1 MAPEFIWECRYKGF
15 TEIHMNSLTVAT
27 RGGALAIA
35 QTRHVIASLKKVHPA
50 LQVKIKQIST
60 TGDKDRRT
68 ALWTLKETGF
78 FTSQV
83 EDALIA
89 HEADFAVHSFKD
101 LPTAQREGLII
112 AAVFDRNFVE
122 DCLVAKQPLDSIEKL
137 PAGAKI
143 GTSSLRR
150 AAQLR
155 HLRSDL
161 EPKPIRGNVQTR
173 LRKLDAGRFDAI
185 LLARAG
191 LERLG
196 LAGKISFIFEPAVFI
211 PAPAQGA
218 LAVQTRA
225 DDDETNKIIAAIDDD
240 NARTTTAAERK
251 ILTTMQCGCH
261 APVGAYAEIDGGDIH
276 IHAFISDLQGENFIS
291 RELAGPPENAE
302 EIAERIAR
310 ELLQAGGREILESLE
325 K

>member
-1 MAPEFIWECRYKGF
+1 MK
-15 TEIHMNSLTVAT
+15 SLTVAT
-27 RGGALAIA
+27 RGGGLAIA
-35 QTRHVIASLKKVHPA
+35 QTEHVIATLKKIHPD
-50 LQVKIKQIST
+50 LEITIKEITT

-89 HEADFAVHSFKD
+89 HQADFAVHSFKD
-101 LPTAQREGLII
+101 LPTAQREGSII
-112 AAVFDRNFVE
+112 GAVFDRNFVE

-161 EPKPIRGNVQTR
+161 EPMPIRGNVQTR
-173 LRKLDAGRFDAI
+173 LRKLDAGQFGAI

-196 LAGKISFIFEPAVFI
+196 LADKISFIFDPAVFI

-218 LAVQTRA
+218 LGIQTRA
-225 DDDETNKIIAAIDDD
+225 DDDETNEIIAAIDDE
-240 NARTTTAAERK
+240 NARTTTTTERK

-261 APVGAYAEIDGGDIH
+261 APVGAYAEIDGENIH
-276 IHAFISDLQGENFIS
+276 IRAFISDLESENFIS
-291 RELAGPPENAE
+291 RELTGQVKDAE
-302 EIAERIAR
+302 KLAEKIAK
-310 ELLQAGGREILESLE
+310 ELLEAGGREILAALE

>member
-1 MAPEFIWECRYKGF
+1 MK
-15 TEIHMNSLTVAT
+15 SLTVAT

-35 QTRHVIASLKKVHPA
+35 QTEHVIATLKKFHPG
-50 LQVKIKQIST
+50 LEIRIKEITT
-60 TGDKDRRT
+60 TGDKDGRT

-83 EDALIA
+83 EDALTA
-89 HEADFAVHSFKD
+89 READFAVHSFKD
-101 LPTAQREGLII
+101 LPTAQREGLTIG
-112 AAVFDRNFVE
+112 AVFDRNSVE
-122 DCLVAKQPLDSIEKL
+122 DCLVSASSVESIDQL

-150 AAQLR
+150 AAQLK
-155 HLRSDL
+155 HLRADL
-161 EPKPIRGNVQTR
+161 VPTPIRGNVHTR
-173 LRKLDAGRFDAI
+173 LRKLETDQFDAI

-191 LERLG
+191 LQRLG
-196 LAGKISFIFEPAVFI
+196 LAEKISFIFDPAVFI

-218 LAVQTRA
+218 LGIQIRA
-225 DDDETNKIIAAIDDD
+225 DDDETNEIIAAIEDK

-261 APVGAYAEIDGGDIH
+261 APVGAYAEITGGDIH
-276 IHAFISDLQGENFIS
+276 VRAFISEPDGKNFIG
-291 RELAGPPENAE
+291 REIAGPTEDAENLAENLAE
-302 EIAERIAR
+302 E
-310 ELLQAGGREILESLE
+310 LLKAGGREILASLE

>member
-1 MAPEFIWECRYKGF
+1 MKP
-15 TEIHMNSLTVAT
+15 LTVAT

-35 QTRHVIASLKKVHPA
+35 QTEHVIASLKKIHPG
-50 LQVKIKQIST
+50 LKIRVKEITT

-83 EDALIA
+83 EDALLA
-89 HEADFAVHSFKD
+89 YEADFAVHSFKD

-112 AAVFDRNFVE
+112 GAVFDRNFVE
-122 DCLVAKQPLDSIEKL
+122 DCLVAASPIESIEQL

-150 AAQLR
+150 AAQLK
-155 HLRSDL
+155 HLRADL
-161 EPKPIRGNVQTR
+161 EPSPIRGNVHTR
-173 LRKLDAGRFDAI
+173 LRKLATRQFDAI

-191 LERLG
+191 MERLG
-196 LAGKISFIFEPAVFI
+196 LGDKISFIFDPAAFI

-218 LAVQTRA
+218 LVVQTRA
-225 DDDETNKIIAAIDDD
+225 DDAETNEIIAAIDDKD
-240 NARTTTAAERK
+240 ARVTTAAERT
-251 ILTTMQCGCH
+251 ILTTMRCGCH
-261 APVGAYAEIDGGDIH
+261 APVGAYAEITADKIKIRAFICDLRGENYISRQTTGPAAQAEALAEQLAKDLLTSGGDQI
-276 IHAFISDLQGENFIS
+276 
-291 RELAGPPENAE
+291 LA
-302 EIAERIAR
+302 
-310 ELLQAGGREILESLE
+310 SLE

>member
-1 MAPEFIWECRYKGF
+1 
-15 TEIHMNSLTVAT
+15 MNSLTVAT
-27 RGGALAIA
+27 RGGALALA
-35 QTRHVIASLKKVHPA
+35 QTRHVIAALKKIH
-50 LQVKIKQIST
+50 LGLEIRIKEITT

-89 HEADFAVHSFKD
+89 HQADFAVHSFKD
-101 LPTAQREGLII
+101 LPTAQRQGLTI

-150 AAQLR
+150 AAQLK
-155 HLRSDL
+155 HLRADL
-161 EPKPIRGNVQTR
+161 TPAPIRGNVQTR
-173 LRKLDAGRFDAI
+173 LRKLDAGQFDAI

-191 LERLG
+191 LERLS
-196 LAGKISFIFEPAVFI
+196 LANKISLIFNPAVFI

-218 LAVQTRA
+218 LGVQTRA
-225 DDDETNKIIAAIDDD
+225 DDDQTNEIIAAIDDN

-261 APVGAYAEIDGGDIH
+261 APVGAYAEIDDGDIH
-276 IHAFISDLQGENFIS
+276 IRAFISDLQGEKFIS
-291 RELAGPPENAE
+291 RELTGPAKDAE
-302 EIAERIAR
+302 KLAEKIAR
-310 ELLQAGGREILESLE
+310 ELLEAGGREILESIE

>member
-1 MAPEFIWECRYKGF
+1 MK
-15 TEIHMNSLTVAT
+15 SLTVAT
-27 RGGALAIA
+27 RSGALAIA
-35 QTRHVIASLKKVHPA
+35 QTEHVIAALKKLHPG
-50 LQVKIKQIST
+50 LKVEIREITT

-122 DCLVAKQPLDSIEKL
+122 DCLVTKQPVDVDTVRAVREPPL
-137 PAGAKI
+137 PAGAKV

-150 AAQLR
+150 AAQLK
-155 HLRSDL
+155 HLRPDL
-161 EPKPIRGNVQTR
+161 KTKPIRGNVQTR
-173 LRKLDAGRFDAI
+173 LRKLDAGQFDAI

-196 LAGKISFIFEPAVFI
+196 LADKISFIFDPAVFI

-218 LAVQTRA
+218 LGIQTRA
-225 DDDETNKIIAAIDDD
+225 DDNEANEIIAAIDDK
-240 NARTTTAAERK
+240 NARITTAAERK

-261 APVGAYAEIDGGDIH
+261 APVGAYAEIRASDIN
-276 IHAFISDLQGENFIS
+276 IHAFISDLEGKKFIG
-291 RELAGPPENAE
+291 RELAGSVNEAE
-302 EIAERIAR
+302 KLAEKIAKG
-310 ELLQAGGREILESLE
+310 LLEAGGKEILESLE

>member
-1 MAPEFIWECRYKGF
+1 MK
-15 TEIHMNSLTVAT
+15 SLTVAT

-35 QTRHVIASLKKVHPA
+35 QTEYVIATLKKIHPG
-50 LQVKIKQIST
+50 LEIRIKEITT

-83 EDALIA
+83 EDALTA

-101 LPTAQREGLII
+101 LPTAQREGLTIG
-112 AAVFDRNFVE
+112 AVFDRNFVE
-122 DCLVAKQPLDSIEKL
+122 DCLVAKEPVDSIDQL
-137 PAGAKI
+137 PKDAKI

-150 AAQLR
+150 AAQIR
-155 HLRSDL
+155 HLRDDL
-161 EPKPIRGNVQTR
+161 EPTPIRGNVHTR
-173 LRKLDAGRFDAI
+173 LQKLDTDQFDAI

-196 LAGKISFIFEPAVFI
+196 LADKISFIFDPAVFI

-218 LAVQTRA
+218 LGIQTRA
-225 DDDETNKIIAAIDDD
+225 EDVETNEIIAAIDDE

-261 APVGAYAEIDGGDIH
+261 APVGAYAEITGRDIH
-276 IHAFISDLQGENFIS
+276 IRAFISDLEGKNFIG
-291 RELAGPPENAE
+291 RELAGPAENAE
-302 EIAERIAR
+302 KLAEKLAK
-310 ELLQAGGREILESLE
+310 ELLETDGKWILDKLKE
-325 K
+325 

>member
-1 MAPEFIWECRYKGF
+1 MK
-15 TEIHMNSLTVAT
+15 SLTVAT

-35 QTRHVIASLKKVHPA
+35 QTEHVIATLKEIHPG
-50 LQVKIKQIST
+50 LEIKINQITT

-112 AAVFDRNFVE
+112 GAVFDRHFVE
-122 DCLVAKQPLDSIEKL
+122 DCLVAKQPVDSIEKL
-137 PAGAKI
+137 PVGAKI

-150 AAQLR
+150 AAQLKY
-155 HLRSDL
+155 LRADL

-173 LRKLDAGRFDAI
+173 LRKLNGGRFDAI

-196 LAGKISFIFEPAVFI
+196 LANKISIIFDPAVFI

-218 LAVQTRA
+218 LSIQTRG
-225 DDDETNKIIAAIDDD
+225 DDAETNEIIAAIDDK
-240 NARTTTAAERK
+240 NARITTAVERK

-261 APVGAYAEIDGGDIH
+261 APVGAYAEIRASDIN
-276 IHAFISDLQGENFIS
+276 IHAFISDLDGKKFIG
-291 RELAGPPENAE
+291 RELAGPMKDAE
-302 EIAERIAR
+302 KLAEKIAKG
-310 ELLQAGGREILESLE
+310 LLEAGGREILESLE

>member
-1 MAPEFIWECRYKGF
+1 MK
-15 TEIHMNSLTVAT
+15 SLTVAT

-35 QTRHVIASLKKVHPA
+35 QTEHVIATLKKIHHG
-50 LQVKIKQIST
+50 LKIRIKEITT

-101 LPTAQREGLII
+101 LPTAQREGL
-112 AAVFDRNFVE
+112 AVGAVFDRNFVE
-122 DCLVAKQPLDSIEKL
+122 DCLVAKKPVDSIAQL
-137 PAGAKI
+137 PTDAKI

-150 AAQLR
+150 AAQIK
-155 HLRSDL
+155 HLRADL
-161 EPKPIRGNVQTR
+161 VPTPIRGNVHTR
-173 LRKLDAGRFDAI
+173 LRKLDNDEFDAI

-196 LAGKISFIFEPAVFI
+196 LAGKISFVFDPAVFI

-218 LAVQTRA
+218 LGIQTRA
-225 DDDETNKIIAAIDDD
+225 DDDQTNEIIAAIDDE

-261 APVGAYAEIDGGDIH
+261 APVGAYAEISGGEIH
-276 IHAFISDLQGENFIS
+276 IRAFISEVDGKNFIS
-291 RELAGPPENAE
+291 RELAGPAKDAENLAE
-302 EIAERIAR
+302 KIAN
-310 ELLQAGGREILESLE
+310 ELLKAGGKEILESLE
-325 K
+325 S

>member
-1 MAPEFIWECRYKGF
+1 MK
-15 TEIHMNSLTVAT
+15 SLTVAT

-35 QTRHVIASLKKVHPA
+35 QSEYVIATLKKIHPG
-50 LQVKIKQIST
+50 LEIRIKEITT

-83 EDALIA
+83 EDALTA

-101 LPTAQREGLII
+101 LPTAQREGLAIG
-112 AAVFDRNFVE
+112 AVFDRNFVE
-122 DCLVAKQPLDSIEKL
+122 DCLVSASPVKSIDQL
-137 PAGAKI
+137 PANAKI

-150 AAQLR
+150 AAQLK
-155 HLRSDL
+155 HLRPDL
-161 EPKPIRGNVQTR
+161 VPTPIRGNVRTR
-173 LRKLDAGRFDAI
+173 LQKLDTNEFDAI

-191 LERLG
+191 LQRLD
-196 LAGKISFIFEPAVFI
+196 LADKISFIFDPAVFI

-218 LAVQTRA
+218 LGIQTRA
-225 DDDETNKIIAAIDDD
+225 DDVETNEIIAAIDDE

-251 ILTTMQCGCH
+251 ILTTMHCGCH
-261 APVGAYAEIDGGDIH
+261 APVGAYAQINSGEINIR
-276 IHAFISDLQGENFIS
+276 AFISDLEGNNFIG
-291 RELAGPPENAE
+291 RELAGPAENAE
-302 EIAERIAR
+302 KIAEKIAN
-310 ELLQAGGREILESLE
+310 ELLSAGGKEILESLE

>member
-1 MAPEFIWECRYKGF
+1 MK
-15 TEIHMNSLTVAT
+15 SLTVAT

-35 QTRHVIASLKKVHPA
+35 QSEHVIATLKKIHPG
-50 LQVKIKQIST
+50 LEIRTREITT
-60 TGDKDRRT
+60 TGDRDRRT

-83 EDALIA
+83 EDALTA
-89 HEADFAVHSFKD
+89 HDADFAVHSFKD
-101 LPTAQREGLII
+101 LPTAQREGLAIG
-112 AAVFDRNFVE
+112 AVFDRNFVE
-122 DCLVAKQPLDSIEKL
+122 DCLVSVSPVESIDQL

-150 AAQLR
+150 AAQLK
-155 HLRSDL
+155 HLRADL
-161 EPKPIRGNVQTR
+161 VPTPIRGNVHTR
-173 LRKLDAGRFDAI
+173 LRKLDTNEFDAI

-191 LERLG
+191 LQRLG
-196 LAGKISFIFEPAVFI
+196 LADKISFIFDPAIFI

-218 LAVQTRA
+218 LCIQTRA
-225 DDDETNKIIAAIDDD
+225 DDDETNEIIAAIDDD

-261 APVGAYAEIDGGDIH
+261 APVGAYAEMAGGDIH
-276 IHAFISDLQGENFIS
+276 IRAFISDLHGKNFIS
-291 RELAGPPENAE
+291 RELAGLVEDAE
-302 EIAERIAR
+302 KIAEKIAN
-310 ELLQAGGREILESLE
+310 ELLNAGGKEILESLE

>member
-1 MAPEFIWECRYKGF
+1 MK
-15 TEIHMNSLTVAT
+15 SLTVAT

-35 QTRHVIASLKKVHPA
+35 QTEYVIATLKKIHPG
-50 LQVKIKQIST
+50 LEIRIKEITT

-83 EDALIA
+83 EDALTA

-101 LPTAQREGLII
+101 LPTAQREGLAIG
-112 AAVFDRNFVE
+112 AVFDRNFVE
-122 DCLVAKQPLDSIEKL
+122 DCLVATSPVESIDQL
-137 PAGAKI
+137 PADAKI

-150 AAQLR
+150 AAQLK
-155 HLRSDL
+155 HLRADL
-161 EPKPIRGNVQTR
+161 VPTPIRGNVHTR
-173 LRKLDAGRFDAI
+173 LRKLDTGQFDAI

-191 LERLG
+191 LQRLG
-196 LAGKISFIFEPAVFI
+196 LADKISFVFDPAVFI

-218 LAVQTRA
+218 LGIQTRA
-225 DDDETNKIIAAIDDD
+225 DDEKTNEIITAIDDE

-276 IHAFISDLQGENFIS
+276 IRAFISEVDGKNFIG
-291 RELAGPPENAE
+291 RELAGPAEDAENLAE
-302 EIAERIAR
+302 KVAS
-310 ELLQAGGREILESLE
+310 ELLKAGGKELLESLE

>member
-1 MAPEFIWECRYKGF
+1 MK
-15 TEIHMNSLTVAT
+15 SLTVAT

-35 QTRHVIASLKKVHPA
+35 QTEHVIATLKKPHPG
-50 LQVKIKQIST
+50 LEVKISQITT

-68 ALWTLKETGF
+68 ALWSLKETGF

-83 EDALIA
+83 EDALTA

-112 AAVFDRNFVE
+112 GAVFDRNFVE
-122 DCLVAKQPLDSIEKL
+122 DCFVSKEPVGSIDQL
-137 PAGAKI
+137 PANAKI

-150 AAQLR
+150 IAQLK
-155 HLRSDL
+155 HLRADL
-161 EPKPIRGNVQTR
+161 EPMPIRGNVHTR
-173 LRKLDAGRFDAI
+173 LRKLDDGRFDAI

-191 LERLG
+191 LQRLG
-196 LAGKISFIFEPAVFI
+196 LADKISFIFDPAVFI

-218 LAVQTRA
+218 LGIQTRA
-225 DDDETNKIIAAIDDD
+225 DDAETNEIIASIDDE
-240 NARTTTAAERK
+240 NARRTTAAERK

-261 APVGAYAEIDGGDIH
+261 APVGAFAEITGNNIN
-276 IHAFISDLQGENFIS
+276 IRAFISDLEGKNFIR
-291 RELAGPPENAE
+291 RELAGSANDAE
-302 EIAERIAR
+302 KLAEKIGR
-310 ELLQAGGREILESLE
+310 ELLDAGGEKILESLE

>member
-1 MAPEFIWECRYKGF
+1 MK
-15 TEIHMNSLTVAT
+15 SLTVAT

-35 QTRHVIASLKKVHPA
+35 QSKHVIAMLKKIHPD
-50 LQVKIKQIST
+50 LDIRIEEITT

-68 ALWTLKETGF
+68 ALWTIKETGF

-83 EDALIA
+83 EDALTA

-101 LPTAQREGLII
+101 LPTAQRGGLTIG
-112 AAVFDRNFVE
+112 AVFDRHFVE
-122 DCLVAKQPLDSIEKL
+122 DCLVPKEPVESIDQL
-137 PAGAKI
+137 PADAKI

-150 AAQLR
+150 IAQLK
-155 HLRSDL
+155 HLRADL
-161 EPKPIRGNVQTR
+161 KPMPIRGNVHTR
-173 LRKLDAGRFDAI
+173 LRKLDTGQFDAI

-196 LAGKISFIFEPAVFI
+196 LGDRISFIFAPTIFI

-218 LAVQTRA
+218 LGIQTRA
-225 DDDETNKIIAAIDDD
+225 DDAETNEIVAVIDDH
-240 NARTTTAAERK
+240 NARITTAAERK

-261 APVGAYAEIDGGDIH
+261 APVGAYAEIDGGNIH
-276 IHAFISDLQGENFIS
+276 IQAFISDLQGQNFIS
-291 RELAGPPENAE
+291 REISGQAEDAESLAEN
-302 EIAERIAR
+302 IAK
-310 ELLQAGGREILESLE
+310 ELLDAGGKEILESLE

>member
-1 MAPEFIWECRYKGF
+1 MK
-15 TEIHMNSLTVAT
+15 SLTVAT

-35 QTRHVIASLKKVHPA
+35 QTEHVIATLKKIHPG
-50 LQVKIKQIST
+50 LEIRIKEITT

-89 HEADFAVHSFKD
+89 HKADFAVHSFKD

-112 AAVFDRNFVE
+112 AAVFSRNFVE

-137 PAGAKI
+137 PAGAKV

-150 AAQLR
+150 AAQLK
-155 HLRSDL
+155 HLRADL
-161 EPKPIRGNVQTR
+161 FPTPIRGNVQTR
-173 LRKLDAGRFDAI
+173 LLKLDAGQFDAI

-196 LAGKISFIFEPAVFI
+196 LADKISFIFDPAVFI

-218 LAVQTRA
+218 LGIQTRA
-225 DDDETNKIIAAIDDD
+225 DDDQTKEIITAIDDEK
-240 NARTTTAAERK
+240 ARTTTAAERK

-261 APVGAYAEIDGGDIH
+261 APVGAYAEIDDDDIH
-276 IHAFISDLQGENFIS
+276 IHAFISDLEGKKFIS
-291 RELAGPPENAE
+291 RELAGPVEDAEYLAVKIAE
-302 EIAERIAR
+302 E
-310 ELLQAGGREILESLE
+310 LLKAGGKEILESLE

>member
-1 MAPEFIWECRYKGF
+1 MK
-15 TEIHMNSLTVAT
+15 SLIVAT

-35 QTRHVIASLKKVHPA
+35 QTEHVIATLKKIHPG
-50 LQVKIKQIST
+50 LEIRIKEITT

-89 HEADFAVHSFKD
+89 HQADFAVHSFKD
-101 LPTAQREGLII
+101 LPTVQRKGLII

-122 DCLVAKQPLDSIEKL
+122 DCLVAKQPLHRKASLTGDSIEKL

-150 AAQLR
+150 AAQLK

-161 EPKPIRGNVQTR
+161 EPKPVRGNVQTR
-173 LRKLDAGRFDAI
+173 LRKLGTGQFDAI

-196 LAGKISFIFEPAVFI
+196 LAGKISLIFDPAIFI

-225 DDDETNKIIAAIDDD
+225 DDVETNKIIAAIDGQD
-240 NARTTTAAERK
+240 ARTTTTAERK

-261 APVGAYAEIDGGDIH
+261 APVGAYAEIDDSDIY
-276 IHAFISDLQGENFIS
+276 IHAFISDLQGEKFIK
-291 RELAGPPENAE
+291 RELSGPAKDAENLAE
-302 EIAERIAR
+302 KIAR
-310 ELLQAGGREILESLE
+310 ELLQAGGKEILESLE

>member
-1 MAPEFIWECRYKGF
+1 MK
-15 TEIHMNSLTVAT
+15 SLTVAT

-35 QTRHVIASLKKVHPA
+35 QTEHVVATLKKIHPG
-50 LQVKIKQIST
+50 LEIRIKEITT

-83 EDALIA
+83 EDTLIA

-101 LPTAQREGLII
+101 LPTAQREGLCIG
-112 AAVFDRNFVE
+112 AVFDRNFVE
-122 DCLVAKQPLDSIEKL
+122 DCLVAKEPVDSIDQL
-137 PAGAKI
+137 PKDAKI

-150 AAQLR
+150 AAQIK
-155 HLRSDL
+155 HLCADL
-161 EPKPIRGNVQTR
+161 EPTPIRGNVHTR
-173 LRKLDAGRFDAI
+173 LRKLGTGQFDAI

-191 LERLG
+191 LERLS
-196 LAGKISFIFEPAVFI
+196 LADKISFVFDPAVFI

-218 LAVQTRA
+218 LGIQARA
-225 DDDETNKIIAAIDDD
+225 DDAETNEIIAAIDDE
-240 NARTTTAAERK
+240 NARTTTSAERK

-261 APVGAYAEIDGGDIH
+261 APVGAFAKITADEIEIR
-276 IHAFISDLQGENFIS
+276 AFISDIQGKSFIT
-291 RELAGPPENAE
+291 RQATGPATEAE
-302 EIAERIAR
+302 KLAERLAT
-310 ELLQAGGREILESLE
+310 ELLASGGKEILAFLE